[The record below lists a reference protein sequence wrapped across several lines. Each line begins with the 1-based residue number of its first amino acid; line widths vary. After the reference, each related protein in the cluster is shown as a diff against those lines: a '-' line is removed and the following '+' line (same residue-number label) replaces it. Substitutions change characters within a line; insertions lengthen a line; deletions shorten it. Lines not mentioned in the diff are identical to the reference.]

1 MAKKKKNKI
10 GIIYST
16 NSNFEYQYESEKEI
30 IAIENQRLEVCIDKK
45 NRGGK
50 VATIVKGFVGQ
61 ESDLKDLE
69 KALKS
74 ACGVGGSTKNG
85 EIIIQ
90 GNNRDKVMELLQK
103 KGYHCKRVG
112 G

>member
-1 MAKKKKNKI
+1 M
-10 GIIYST
+10 YST
-16 NSNFEYQYESEKEI
+16 NSHFEYEFEKEEDTLEI
-30 IAIENQRLEVCIDKK
+30 NEQRLEVWIDKK

-50 VATIVKGFVGQ
+50 VATVVKGFVGQ
-61 ESDLKDLE
+61 ESDLKDLG

-74 ACGVGGSTKNG
+74 ACGVGGSAKNG

-90 GNNRDKVMELLQK
+90 GNLRDKVMDLLQK

-112 G
+112 S

>member
-10 GIIYST
+10 GVMYST
-16 NSNFEYQYESEKEI
+16 NSNFEYEYESEEETLDI
-30 IAIENQRLEVCIDKK
+30 QDQSLEVWIDKK

-50 VATIVKGFVGQ
+50 VATIVKGFVGT
-61 ESDLKDLE
+61 ESDLKDLG
-69 KALKS
+69 KVLKS
-74 ACGVGGSTKNG
+74 ACGVGGSAKNG

-90 GNNRDKVMELLQK
+90 GNVRDKAMELLQK

-112 G
+112 S